1 MKKVDRYTRAGRNG
15 KIIQCPHCEHKSVVY
30 HFSWC
35 AITCQGCKADVD
47 KQDFFIPEL
56 SKEKA
61 SEIIEANNRDNELRE
76 HCAEQNKHLWVEGDK
91 AAYWKAFNATYIGFL
106 NSLISTSGEPQ

>member
-1 MKKVDRYTRAGRNG
+1 MKNVDRYTRAGHSG
-15 KIIQCPHCEHKSVVY
+15 KIIQCPHCQHHSVVS
-30 HFSWC
+30 HFAWC

-61 SEIIEANNRDNELRE
+61 SEIIEANNRNSELRE

-91 AAYWKAFNATYIGFL
+91 AAYWKAFNATY
-106 NSLISTSGEPQ
+106 NSLISTSGEPG